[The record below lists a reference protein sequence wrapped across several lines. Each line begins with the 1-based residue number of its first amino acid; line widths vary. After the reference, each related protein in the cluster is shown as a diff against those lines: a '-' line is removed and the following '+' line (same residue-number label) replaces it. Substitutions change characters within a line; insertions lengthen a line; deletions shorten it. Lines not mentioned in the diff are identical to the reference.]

1 MRPNRATLIMMLFFP
16 MTSLLGP
23 SGVPQAVTISIITG
37 NTNANADE
45 QRAPSNE
52 MNAFNTGTTSA
63 NESAKLKKEYNQFF
77 VQIILA
83 SQMRLWSFKKKK
95 KKNYLK
101 ETTSLLLC
109 WCFHLNDKKCTLKL
123 MNHNLFTSCY

>member
-1 MRPNRATLIMMLFFP
+1 MRPNIATIMMMLFFP
-16 MTSLLGP
+16 MTTLLGP

-63 NESAKLKKEYNQFF
+63 NESAK
-77 VQIILA
+77 I
-83 SQMRLWSFKKKK
+83 
-95 KKNYLK
+95 KKNTINFWFK
-101 ETTSLLLC
+101 
-109 WCFHLNDKKCTLKL
+109 
-123 MNHNLFTSCY
+123 